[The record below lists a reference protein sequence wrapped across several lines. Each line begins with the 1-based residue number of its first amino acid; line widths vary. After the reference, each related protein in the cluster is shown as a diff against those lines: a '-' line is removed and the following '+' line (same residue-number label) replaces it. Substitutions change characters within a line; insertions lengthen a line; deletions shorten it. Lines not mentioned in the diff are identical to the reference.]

1 MTILRGVRVFGA
13 RGVSRCNEG
22 CLSIMRIYHPARG
35 VGGALRENSFVVID
49 DAGVEIGQGGLRLRM
64 LRKMLPER
72 PLDIEMEMNAH
83 PVAGDTLFGALS
95 ARAEAIREEQQGA
108 PARLYTR
115 CAIDDAARHEYFTRM
130 GFDDYD
136 GDELFV
142 LPVQNMAG
150 RRRSYP
156 PVGTAIID
164 VELRTRI
171 QREEFLIRLKSFGC
185 VEHASEW
192 LEERMR
198 GPVFAAKAVYCGSDY
213 CGEILVYG
221 EPSEAVLEMVCV
233 EPKWRGKGVARALI
247 DEVTQQLIAQG
258 VPYMRA
264 NAVRRNQN
272 AMRMFRGCGFEWVR
286 TDCYLLGR
294 DL

>member
-1 MTILRGVRVFGA
+1 
-13 RGVSRCNEG
+13 
-22 CLSIMRIYHPARG
+22 MRIYHPARG

-49 DAGVEIGQGGLRLRM
+49 DAGVEIGHGGLKTRM
-64 LRKMLPER
+64 LKKMLPER
-72 PLDIEMEMNAH
+72 PLSIELDMNAH
-83 PVAGDTLFGALS
+83 PAASDTLYGALC
-95 ARAEAIREEQQGA
+95 ARAEAIKEEHDNA

-115 CAIDDAARHEYFTRM
+115 CAIDDAQRHEYFTRM

-142 LPVQNMAG
+142 LHVQNMQG
-150 RRRSYP
+150 RRKNYP
-156 PVGTAIID
+156 PVGTAMID
-164 VELRTRI
+164 QELRTRI
-171 QREEFLIRLKSFGC
+171 QREEFLMRLKSFGC

-198 GPVFAAKAVYCGSDY
+198 GPVFAAKSVYCGSDY
-213 CGEILVYG
+213 CGDILVYG
-221 EPSEAVLEMVCV
+221 EPNEAVLEMVCV

-247 DEVTQQLIAQG
+247 DEVVHQLAAQG
-258 VPYMRA
+258 VPYLRA
-264 NAVRRNQN
+264 NAIRRNQN
-272 AMRMFRGCGFEWVR
+272 AMKMFRGCGFEWVR